1 MLMKAGERWHCTN
14 LACRSEVF
22 VESESKIE
30 GDNPRCTC
38 GTAMKKNYKPPV
50 FRYLDFLRIEETA
63 FAQTDKRD
71 K

>member
-1 MLMKAGERWHCTN
+1 
-14 LACRSEVF
+14 
-22 VESESKIE
+22 
-30 GDNPRCTC
+30 
-38 GTAMKKNYKPPV
+38 MKKNYKPPV